1 MGGGGEVWQGVT
13 QPKCDTD
20 MEEGDQT
27 RQAQEG
33 WDDEH

>member
-1 MGGGGEVWQGVT
+1 MEGVM

-20 MEEGDQT
+20 IQEEDQS